1 MIRQHCIVSVFVV
14 ILVDFDK
21 PRRGGLCSC
30 DHISVGQFEDDDNYY
45 YDEDDDDVDDDDN
58 LSGWSR

>member
-1 MIRQHCIVSVFVV
+1 MSVFVV

-45 YDEDDDDVDDDDN
+45 YDDDDDDGDDDDN